1 LRLNPSTLDAAV
13 EGLQRESAAHSA
25 AVIAV
30 FLLRQ

>member
-1 LRLNPSTLDAAV
+1 VNPSTLAAV
-13 EGLQRESAAHSA
+13 EGLRESAAHSA